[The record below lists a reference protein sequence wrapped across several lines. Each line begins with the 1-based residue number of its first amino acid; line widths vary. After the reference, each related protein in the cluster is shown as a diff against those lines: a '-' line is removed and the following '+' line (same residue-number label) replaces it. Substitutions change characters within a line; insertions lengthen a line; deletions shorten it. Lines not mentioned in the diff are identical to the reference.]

1 MTALLSVE
9 DAKKLGAMI
18 RELRQSAGLTRK
30 ELEAQ
35 TRVAAATIRNC
46 EMCRHRITAWSLR
59 QLLAH
64 PSMQALPAMAAAQ
77 GITLSLDGD
86 ADKQAG
92 E

>member
-1 MTALLSVE
+1 MTALSVE
-9 DAKKLGAMI
+9 DAKKLGTMI
-18 RELRQSAGLTRK
+18 RELRQAAGLTRQ

-46 EMCRHRITAWSLR
+46 ETCRHRFTAWTLR

-64 PSMQALPAMAAAQ
+64 PSMHALPAMAAAE
-77 GITLSLDGD
+77 GIMLTPDGE
-86 ADKQAG
+86 AVKQTS

>member
-1 MTALLSVE
+1 MTALSAE

-18 RELRQSAGLTRK
+18 RELRQAAGLTRK
-30 ELEAQ
+30 DLEAQ

-64 PSMQALPAMAAAQ
+64 PSMSALPAMAAAE
-77 GITLSLDGD
+77 GIKLSLDGE
-86 ADKQAG
+86 ADKPAS